1 MFVGVVLNPLAR
13 KNRREGAERLE
24 KLRRILGTDGDVIE
38 TRSLDELGDAVE
50 RLLPRATHLV
60 SDGGDGALHWLINE
74 VRAQLGDADTASWPT
89 FVPTNGGTIDF
100 VAHKVGVRGRSEGI
114 ARALALAVSE
124 DEPPPEVE
132 IDSLHLEGAYEDG
145 RPFDRIGFALAAGGV
160 GNRFFDKYYED
171 PEPSPKTIVDVIART
186 VGEWTLKMAVPK
198 MVDGTGYASH
208 LFKPTRA
215 RVWIDEELVPLED
228 HSCLHAGSFDVNL
241 GGVVRVFPF
250 AKPDGVLHF
259 QAGEISPAA
268 IIANLPALATGG
280 AIRGERIRDT
290 AGQRMRIE
298 ALDEPLRPILD
309 GERYEGLV
317 RLEVSLGPRV
327 RIARVRAQ
335 KR

>member
-1 MFVGVVLNPLAR
+1 MFVGVVLNPMAR

-24 KLRRILGTDGDVIE
+24 RLRRILGTDGEVIE
-38 TRSLDELGDAVE
+38 TRSLDELGDAVDQ
-50 RLLPRATHLV
+50 LLPRATHLV
-60 SDGGDGALHWLINE
+60 SDGGDGALHWLLNE
-74 VRAQLGDADTASWPT
+74 VRARLGDEDAASWPT

-124 DEPPPEVE
+124 DEPPPEVDL
-132 IDSLHLEGAYEDG
+132 DSMRLVGEHTDG

-186 VGEWTLKMAVPK
+186 VGEWTLSKAVPK

-208 LFKPTRA
+208 LFEPTRA
-215 RVWIDEELVPLED
+215 RVWIDGELIPLEL
-228 HSCLHAGSFDVNL
+228 HSGLHAGSCDVNL
-241 GGVVRVFPF
+241 GGVIRVFPF
-250 AKPDGVLHF
+250 AKEDGVLHF

-280 AIRGERIRDT
+280 AIKGERLRDT

-298 ALDEPLRPILD
+298 AIDEPLRPILD
-309 GERYEGLV
+309 GERYEDLASI
-317 RLEVSLGPRV
+317 EVSLGPRV
-327 RIARVRAQ
+327 RIAKVRG
-335 KR
+335 R